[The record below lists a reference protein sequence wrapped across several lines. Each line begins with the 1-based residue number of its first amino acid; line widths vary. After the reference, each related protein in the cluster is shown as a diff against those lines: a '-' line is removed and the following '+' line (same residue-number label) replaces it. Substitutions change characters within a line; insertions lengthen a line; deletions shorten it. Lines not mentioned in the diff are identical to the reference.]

1 MHARAGAG
9 EVGAVAFQAGLLV
22 IARTVATT
30 TAAAAGI
37 GGADLPVGIKAQA
50 DTEVGGPGV
59 DVAALLAAGDL
70 FTVDGGGVEAVA
82 VTGQPGHAA
91 PVVDAVLVAPV
102 VGVAVGLKAQPG
114 QITGA
119 GLVQLIDGLAW
130 IFQVATVMGVVSAH
144 ADPMPRRPLGGNI
157 AVDMQAI
164 LVLRGQLGEV
174 SAVFAETLGN
184 ADVGA

>member
-1 MHARAGAG
+1 M
-9 EVGAVAFQAGLLV
+9 LV
-22 IARTVATT
+22 VARTVAA
-30 TAAAAGI
+30 TAATAAGI
-37 GGADLPVGIKAQA
+37 GGTDLPVWIKAKANTQI
-50 DTEVGGPGV
+50 GGPGI
-59 DVAALLAAGDL
+59 DVTTLLAAGHL
-70 FTVDGGGVEAVA
+70 FAVDRGGVEAVA
-82 VTGQPGHAA
+82 ITGQPGHAT
-91 PVVDAVLVAPV
+91 PVIDRVLVAPV